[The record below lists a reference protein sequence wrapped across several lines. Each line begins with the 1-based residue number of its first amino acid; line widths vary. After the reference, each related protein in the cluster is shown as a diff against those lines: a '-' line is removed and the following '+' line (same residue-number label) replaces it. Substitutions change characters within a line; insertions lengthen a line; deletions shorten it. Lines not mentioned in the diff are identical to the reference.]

1 MSKITVEQ
9 LSELHE
15 QNKAGRVTREN
26 LQAFLRN
33 PNSVSGANTL
43 LTVNRSRTFNPAKFI
58 GKGWTIEEEDE
69 RSLALTQVDLSA
81 ILLETTLKPSDNGRV
96 QGEEKL
102 RRLKASG
109 HIRLDAM
116 VLQTLWENKHLIPES
131 WKTKNAVYF
140 DGTVLRRPFGSRCV
154 LCLSWYG
161 DEWNWYYDW
170 LDHDWNAENPS
181 AVLVK
186 SR

>member
-58 GKGWTIEEEDE
+58 GRGWTIEEEDGA
-69 RSLALTQVDLSA
+69 SLALTQVNLADV
-81 ILLETTLKPSDNGRV
+81 LLETMLKPSDNGRV
-96 QGEEKL
+96 QGEKKL
-102 RRLKASG
+102 RRLKAEG
-109 HIRLDAM
+109 LIRLDAGIF
-116 VLQTLWENKHLIPES
+116 QALWKNKHLIPES
-131 WKTKNAVYF
+131 WKGKYAVYF
-140 DGTVLRRPFGSRCV
+140 DGTVLRRPHGYRCV
-154 LCLSWYG
+154 LYLYWRGGEWYWSDDWFG
-161 DEWNWYYDW
+161 DVWS
-170 LDHDWNAENPS
+170 AELPS
-181 AVLVK
+181 AVLAK